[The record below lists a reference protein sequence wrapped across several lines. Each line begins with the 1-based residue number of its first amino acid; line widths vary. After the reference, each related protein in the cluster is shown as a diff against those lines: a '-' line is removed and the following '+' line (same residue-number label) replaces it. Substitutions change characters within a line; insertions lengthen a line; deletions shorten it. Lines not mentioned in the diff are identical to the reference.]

1 MKNCNESKFTRP
13 KNFVTLPTNYAKLI
27 YSPVIHLPFID
38 LRPNEQSI
46 NLRMRKKIKPVKA
59 LQPLGSFEEKLR
71 ENYVIIDPYS
81 VEQLST
87 NVTSGRATSYRPY
100 QRAHYQIKTL
110 GPNQSSI
117 YLPKSTPVMGSS
129 SSTTTAVSSSS
140 EEDYLFSE
148 KERSPARPVKK
159 KEGYI
164 SPARSVSPIPEMMVD
179 DSMARP
185 LRTKEE
191 SNRIYSEIMAHK
203 RTMQLT
209 GRPGAPVNM
218 TDQPFALCLEVRE
231 FELCCF
237 LRLQPI
243 QYYLSRETLVKNY
256 QRQGF
261 YKKSAAQKMLRIDVN
276 KTGRIYDFCIEN
288 RWLPRDDYDT
298 SVIPFPPLPE
308 GVEQYF

>member
-1 MKNCNESKFTRP
+1 
-13 KNFVTLPTNYAKLI
+13 
-27 YSPVIHLPFID
+27 
-38 LRPNEQSI
+38 
-46 NLRMRKKIKPVKA
+46 MRKQGKPVKG
-59 LQPLGSFEEKLR
+59 LKPLSSFDEKLR
-71 ENYVIIDPYS
+71 ENYVIIDPFS
-81 VEQLST
+81 VEQLSS
-87 NVTSGRATSYRPY
+87 NISGGRSAGYRPY
-100 QRAHYQIKTL
+100 HRAHYQIRNVGTS
-110 GPNQSSI
+110 NQTSI
-117 YLPKSTPVMGSS
+117 YLPKEAPVVGSS
-129 SSTTTAVSSSS
+129 SSNASTASSSGG
-140 EEDYLFSE
+140 EEEFGSSE
-148 KERSPARPVKK
+148 KERSPGRPPTKK
-159 KEGYI
+159 KESGYI
-164 SPARSVSPIPEMMVD
+164 SPARSVSPIPEMLVD

-191 SNRIYSEIMAHK
+191 SHRIYSEIMAHK

-218 TDQPFALCLEVRE
+218 TDQPFSRCLEVRE

-243 QYYLSRETLVKNY
+243 QYYLSRETLVRNY

-288 RWLPRDDYDT
+288 RWLPRDEYDAA
-298 SVIPFPPLPE
+298 VIPLPALPE

>member
-1 MKNCNESKFTRP
+1 
-13 KNFVTLPTNYAKLI
+13 
-27 YSPVIHLPFID
+27 
-38 LRPNEQSI
+38 
-46 NLRMRKKIKPVKA
+46 MRRKVKPVKA
-59 LQPLGSFEEKLR
+59 LQPVSSFDEKLK
-71 ENYVIIDPYS
+71 ESYVIIDPFS
-81 VEQLST
+81 VEQFSADAS
-87 NVTSGRATSYRPY
+87 SGRISSYRPY
-100 QRAHYQIKTL
+100 QRSQYQIKKI
-110 GPNQSSI
+110 GASQSSI
-117 YLPKSTPVMGSS
+117 YLPKATPVIGSS
-129 SSTTTAVSSSS
+129 SSTTTTVSSSG
-140 EEDYLFSE
+140 EEDYMSSE

-164 SPARSVSPIPEMMVD
+164 SPARSVSPIPEMMID
-179 DSMARP
+179 DSKARP

-218 TDQPFALCLEVRE
+218 TDQPFARCLEVRE

-243 QYYLSRETLVKNY
+243 QYYVSRETLVKNY

-288 RWLPRDDYDT
+288 RWLPRDEYDT
-298 SVIPFPPLPE
+298 SVIPLSPLPE